1 MTARRSMLKMASL
14 ALLMAQMGSNAPAAQ
29 WAPSDTQKPKPQE
42 PTHKRA
48 KVKAARKAK
57 RKGKQ

>member
-1 MTARRSMLKMASL
+1 MLKMASL